1 MAVHSKRKK
10 EKKHY
15 PFLVLA
21 VLLVLF
27 FSALL
32 LIINLKINQKKQL
45 SATEVKELE
54 KKLQE
59 LLEEEEVLKAETFQ
73 NNRQYFLEESARE
86 NFNLKKE
93 GEEVVA
99 FPIIEED

>member
-1 MAVHSKRKK
+1 
-10 EKKHY
+10 
-15 PFLVLA
+15 LVSG
-21 VLLVLF
+21 VLLALL

-32 LIINLKINQKKQL
+32 LMINLKINQKKQL
-45 SATEVKELE
+45 SASEVRELE

-59 LLEEEEVLKAETFQ
+59 LLQEEEVLKAEIFQ
-73 NNRQYFLEESARE
+73 KNRQYFLEKSARE

-99 FPIIEED
+99 FPIIEEE